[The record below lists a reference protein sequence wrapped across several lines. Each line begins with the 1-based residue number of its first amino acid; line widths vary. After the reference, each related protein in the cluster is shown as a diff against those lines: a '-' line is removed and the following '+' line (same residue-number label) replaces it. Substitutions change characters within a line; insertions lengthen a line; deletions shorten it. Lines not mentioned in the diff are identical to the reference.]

1 MTFYHFFIQ
10 AAFSYLGTFTF
21 GLFINLP
28 KKALNISSLIGMVGW
43 ILYWFIFKFGYG
55 SILGNYLAALLVGL
69 LGIIFSFKKA
79 MPSTMFSSGLVPLV
93 PGASGYQALSAFI
106 NGETVLAISKTTHVA
121 MVAGA
126 IALGYVTAQM
136 IVDLVNKKKK
146 NSVS

>member
-10 AAFSYLGTFTF
+10 ATFSYLGTFTF

-93 PGASGYQALSAFI
+93 QS
-106 NGETVLAISKTTHVA
+106 
-121 MVAGA
+121 
-126 IALGYVTAQM
+126 
-136 IVDLVNKKKK
+136 
-146 NSVS
+146 